1 MAAETIRTESPLLDA
16 VRAEQVRLLFAGSG
30 FGLAGTI
37 GSTFVLAGVLLW
49 LKGLSVSVAAAWL
62 AAVTLHTIAGF
73 ALGAAYRRARPPTAA
88 WRPWARRYV
97 ALSAASGVIWAAVLP
112 WILAS
117 SPFELQML
125 VAAVMAG
132 GTYSMISS
140 TGAYLPA
147 FATFVLPFPTVV
159 AWEVAQGDALHYA
172 CAAIIAC
179 WLPSVWGMGRGYN
192 RTLVEALSLRFEN
205 AALVDGLTQQK
216 HAAEQSSAAKS
227 RFLAAASHDL
237 RQPVQALAFFVGALK
252 GHKLPARSAAIVGHI
267 DASLASMHGLFS
279 SILDMSRLDAGLVKA
294 KLDPVP
300 LEPLLARLVREL
312 EAEAQAKGLTLA
324 YAPTGLS
331 IVSDPSLLE
340 RILRNLIGNA
350 VRYTPSGGVL
360 VGARRDG
367 ESRVRLEVW
376 DTGPGIAESEREAI
390 FEEFYQLANANRDR
404 AEGLGLGLAIV
415 RRLAGVLGHSVSV
428 ASRPG
433 AGTVF
438 RLVAPRAGPAAPAR
452 GQRRT
457 RRAPAKARAA

>member
-1 MAAETIRTESPLLDA
+1 MAAAKVRSGSPLLDA
-16 VRAEQVRLLFAGSG
+16 VRAEQVRLLFAGSR

-37 GSTFVLAGVLLW
+37 TSTFVLAGVLYW
-49 LKGLSVSVAAAWL
+49 LRGLSLPVAAAWL
-62 AAVTLHTIAGF
+62 AAVSIHTAFGFVLAAG
-73 ALGAAYRRARPPTAA
+73 YRRAAPASAA

-97 ALSAASGVIWAAVLP
+97 ALSVASGVIWGAVLP
-112 WILAS
+112 LILSS

-159 AWEVAQGDALHYA
+159 VWEVLQGDALHYA
-172 CAAIIAC
+172 CAAIICC

-205 AALVDGLTQQK
+205 AALVDGLREQK

-237 RQPVQALAFFVGALK
+237 RQPVQALAFFVGALR
-252 GHKLPARSAAIVGHI
+252 GHKLPARSTAIVDHI

-294 KLDPVP
+294 RLEPVP
-300 LEPLLARLVREL
+300 LAPLLARLCREL
-312 EAEAQAKGLTLA
+312 EGEAAAKGVKLA
-324 YAPTGLS
+324 FAPTGLAV
-331 IVSDPSLLE
+331 ISDASLLE
-340 RILRNLIGNA
+340 RILRNLVGNA
-350 VRYTPSGGVL
+350 VRYTRSGGVL
-360 VGARRDG
+360 VGARRAGADA
-367 ESRVRLEVW
+367 VRLEVW
-376 DTGPGIAESEREAI
+376 DTGPGIAEAEREAI

-415 RRLAGVLGHSVSV
+415 RRLAGLLDHGLSVDSRLG
-428 ASRPG
+428 RG
-433 AGTVF
+433 AVF
-438 RLVAPRAGPAAPAR
+438 RLTAPRADAPAPR
-452 GQRRT
+452 AKGRARP
-457 RRAPAKARAA
+457 RRATASA